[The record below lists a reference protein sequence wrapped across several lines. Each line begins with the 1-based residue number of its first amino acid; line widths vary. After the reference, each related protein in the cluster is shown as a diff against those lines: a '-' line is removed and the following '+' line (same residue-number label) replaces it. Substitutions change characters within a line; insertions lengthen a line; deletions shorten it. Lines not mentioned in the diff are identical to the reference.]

1 MGSVWGTLVGA
12 FVLGLAESFT
22 STFFGPSWAP
32 AVSFGILLAALA
44 FKPSGLF
51 GR

>member
-1 MGSVWGTLVGA
+1 LLGA

-32 AVSFGILLAALA
+32 AISFGILLAALA
-44 FKPSGLF
+44 FRPSGLL